1 MAKLQPKQKAFAT
14 NVVQNGGDKVKA
26 RTDAGYS
33 TKMAIELQRID
44 ADKLYN
50 HANISLMIAELQK
63 EADKIAKEKFTI
75 SIEQRLD
82 WLNQVANAGLSTY
95 ADQQGNE
102 RRENLT
108 ATTGAVKILNE
119 MLGVG
124 GDDNDKGESISI
136 NFSVSQPV
144 SDVKVT
150 RGG

>member
-1 MAKLQPKQKAFAT
+1 MTLNARQEAFAKE
-14 NVVQNGGDKVKA
+14 VVRNGGDKVAAFKLSWSWENYSKA
-26 RTDAGYS
+26 ALDVQAN
-33 TKMAIELQRID
+33 KQ
-44 ADKLYN
+44 YN
-50 HANISLMIAELQK
+50 HPKISLRIAELQK

-124 GDDNDKGESISI
+124 GDDNDKGEAIQI

-144 SDVKVT
+144 GDVKVT